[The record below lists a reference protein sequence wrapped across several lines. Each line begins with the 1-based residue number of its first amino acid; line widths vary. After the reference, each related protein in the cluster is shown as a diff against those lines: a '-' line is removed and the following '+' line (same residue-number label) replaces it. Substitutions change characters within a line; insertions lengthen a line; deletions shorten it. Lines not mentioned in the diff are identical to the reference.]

1 MQPAASRA
9 RAAGQAGA
17 VARRALAPILRLGR
31 QVRADLPSTLRTQLG
46 RVIRDI
52 RRKIGE
58 DAALRALFARS
69 LSLAARV
76 RDQRQ
81 RPRGRKV
88 YSLHAPEVECIG
100 KVKPYR
106 LYEFSVKVSFATPLK
121 RYRGGRFVAHVAALP
136 GNSYDGHTLAT
147 VVPAITRQIG
157 VSLTCVIADAGYRGH
172 NAPRCRAC
180 ASIPRARS
188 AASRRRSSAHYA
200 AGPPSNRSSAI
211 LRRST
216 GWDATSPHFSQPR
229 LISLTRRCDTRR
241 CDCPCWRVALLSIAV
256 MLTSG
261 RAAPPLPQAALQGR
275 AYGLR
280 TVWFVSQRPRQAQRR
295 TRPGM
300 DTPKPP
306 PV

>member
-1 MQPAASRA
+1 MSPQPAPHDTLSPNAQASKTSTASHAIRPPGPRKPFMQPAAS

-81 RPRGRKV
+81 RPRGPRGRKV

-106 LYEFSVKVSFATPLK
+106 LYEFSVKV
-121 RYRGGRFVAHVAALP
+121 
-136 GNSYDGHTLAT
+136 
-147 VVPAITRQIG
+147 
-157 VSLTCVIADAGYRGH
+157 
-172 NAPRCRAC
+172 
-180 ASIPRARS
+180 
-188 AASRRRSSAHYA
+188 
-200 AGPPSNRSSAI
+200 
-211 LRRST
+211 
-216 GWDATSPHFSQPR
+216 
-229 LISLTRRCDTRR
+229 
-241 CDCPCWRVALLSIAV
+241 
-256 MLTSG
+256 
-261 RAAPPLPQAALQGR
+261 
-275 AYGLR
+275 
-280 TVWFVSQRPRQAQRR
+280 
-295 TRPGM
+295 
-300 DTPKPP
+300 
-306 PV
+306 